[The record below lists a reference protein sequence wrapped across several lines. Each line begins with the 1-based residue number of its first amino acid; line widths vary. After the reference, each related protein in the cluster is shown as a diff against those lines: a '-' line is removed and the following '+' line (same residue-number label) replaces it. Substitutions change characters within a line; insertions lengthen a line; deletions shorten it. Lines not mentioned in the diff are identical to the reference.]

1 MESFGRSSTEA
12 NVREPSTVLTSKN
25 EDINVKEEKGAE
37 EGEKEKEKEK
47 ENEKEKE
54 KENLCAYCGFEER
67 FLGNQ
72 FVMVS

>member
-47 ENEKEKE
+47 ENEKE
-54 KENLCAYCGFEER
+54 NLCAYCGFEER